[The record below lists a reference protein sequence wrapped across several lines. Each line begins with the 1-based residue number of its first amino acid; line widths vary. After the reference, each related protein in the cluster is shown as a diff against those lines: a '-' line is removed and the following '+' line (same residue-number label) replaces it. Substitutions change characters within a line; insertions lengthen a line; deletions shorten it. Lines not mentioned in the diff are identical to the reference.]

1 MIHSSSVGSYRSP
14 CFVYNFFRNVYFF
27 FMGSDPG
34 VSLKSGMPN
43 GILAILILL
52 NTSENKAGNSIPI
65 TVYNKSKRNSLKQF
79 PR

>member
-1 MIHSSSVGSYRSP
+1 
-14 CFVYNFFRNVYFF
+14 
-27 FMGSDPG
+27 MGSDPG